1 MHSLQLDVKGV
12 KTYIGIEA
20 PYTTPPTKLLIQ
32 LNYLEDQMGWSA
44 SGHTSADVYS
54 ILKQQGLF
62 VTFEDHCGYYDP
74 KTEQSTPPIW
84 TDLQGFE
91 FLVENSPDPQ
101 LFVPFGTYIYQHQ
114 QELLTELSEG
124 MSFDDWC
131 NKEGFN

>member
-1 MHSLQLDVKGV
+1 MHKIELDVQGV
-12 KTYIGIEA
+12 KTFVGIDV
-20 PYTTPPTKLLIQ
+20 PYTTPPTKVLIQ
-32 LNYLEDQMGWSA
+32 LNYLEDSMGWTA
-44 SGHTSADVYS
+44 YHKTVMDVYS

-62 VTFEDHCGYYDP
+62 VTFEDHASYYHP
-74 KTEQSTPPIW
+74 KKDLSVPPIW

-91 FLVENSPDPQ
+91 FLVENSPNPE

-131 NKEGFN
+131 DKEGFN